1 MYQSWMRKIEGCL
14 YVGPSDQAT
23 LERMIADGKTP
34 QKIAKRATIALMS
47 GRGHGTNAICRAARV
62 SKPTV
67 WRWQEAYMEGGLAR
81 LIKDKGKGPRAG
93 KPRISDAKRLE
104 IVRRTAKEKPAN
116 ATHWSARM
124 LAAELGVGHT
134 TIQRVW
140 KQHGLKP
147 HLKRT
152 FKLSNDPNFAEKVI
166 DIVGLY
172 LNPPDHAV
180 VLSVDEKSQIQALD
194 RTQPGL
200 PIKKGRA
207 ATMTHDYKRNGTT
220 TLFAAL
226 VAATGKSVTEMK
238 SGEVVGEC
246 LPRHRAKEF
255 IRFLK
260 RIDAAVPKHL
270 DVHAVCDNYK
280 THKTQEVEK
289 WLKRHQRFKLHFT
302 PTSSS
307 WINLVERLFA
317 EITRQRIRRGVF
329 TSIAELETAID
340 AWIAERNAK
349 PKPLVWTA
357 SATSIL
363 EKTARA
369 RHALQQTAT
378 GTK

>member
-1 MYQSWMRKIEGCL
+1 MREFEGCL
-14 YVGPSDQAT
+14 YVGPSDQVT

-34 QKIAKRATIALMS
+34 QKIAKRATIVLLS
-47 GRGHGTNAICRAARV
+47 GRGHGTNAICREARV

-81 LIKDKGKGPRAG
+81 LLKDKGKGPHAG
-93 KPRISDAKRLE
+93 KPRVSDEKRLE

-124 LAAELGVGHT
+124 LAKQLGVGHT
-134 TIQRVW
+134 TVQRVW
-140 KQHGLKP
+140 REHGLKP
-147 HLKRT
+147 HLTRT
-152 FKLSNDPNFAEKVI
+152 FKLSNDPKFAEKVV

-172 LNPPDHAV
+172 LDPPDNAV

-200 PIKKGRA
+200 PLKKGRA

-226 VAATGKSVTEMK
+226 VAAKGKAVTEMK
-238 SGEVVGEC
+238 TGEVIGEC

-260 RIDAAVPKHL
+260 RIDRTVAKHL
-270 DVHAVCDNYK
+270 DVHVICDNYK
-280 THKTQEVEK
+280 THKTKEVET
-289 WLKRHQRFKLHFT
+289 WLTRHKRFKLHFT

-329 TSIAELETAID
+329 KSVADLETAID
-340 AWIAERNAK
+340 AWIAERNTK
-349 PKPLVWTA
+349 PKPFVWTA
-357 SATSIL
+357 KAATIL
-363 EKTARA
+363 EKNARA
-369 RHALQQTAT
+369 RQTLELTTA

>member
-1 MYQSWMRKIEGCL
+1 MREFEGCL
-14 YVGPSDQAT
+14 YFGPSDQVT

-34 QKIAKRATIALMS
+34 QKIAKRATIVLMF
-47 GRGHGTNAICRAARV
+47 GRGHGTNAICREARV

-67 WRWQEAYMEGGLAR
+67 WRWQEAYMEGGLWR
-81 LIKDKGKGPRAG
+81 LLKDKGKGPRAG
-93 KPRISDAKRLE
+93 KPRVSDERRLE

-124 LAAELGVGHT
+124 LAKELGVGHT
-134 TIQRVW
+134 TVQRVW
-140 KQHGLKP
+140 REHGLKP
-147 HLKRT
+147 HLTRT
-152 FKLSNDPNFAEKVI
+152 FKLSNDPKFAEKVV

-172 LNPPDHAV
+172 LDPPDNAV

-200 PIKKGRA
+200 PLKKGRA

-226 VAATGKSVTEMK
+226 VAAKGKAVTEMK
-238 SGEVVGEC
+238 TGEVIGEC

-260 RIDAAVPKHL
+260 RIDRTVAKHL
-270 DVHAVCDNYK
+270 DVRVICDNYK
-280 THKTQEVEK
+280 THKTKEVAT
-289 WLKRHQRFKLHFT
+289 WLTRHKRFKLHFT

-307 WINLVERLFA
+307 SINLVERLFA

-329 TSIAELETAID
+329 KSVAELEAAID
-340 AWIAERNAK
+340 AWIAERNTK
-349 PKPLVWTA
+349 PKPFVWTA
-357 SATSIL
+357 KAATIL
-363 EKTARA
+363 EKNTRA
-369 RHALQQTAT
+369 RQTLELTTA